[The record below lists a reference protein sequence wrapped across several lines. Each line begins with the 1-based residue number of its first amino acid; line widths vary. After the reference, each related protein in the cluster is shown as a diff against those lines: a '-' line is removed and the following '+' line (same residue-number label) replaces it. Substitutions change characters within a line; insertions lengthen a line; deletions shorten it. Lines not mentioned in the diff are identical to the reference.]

1 MPEIERRGTGGS
13 AVGLLIIAASVIALI
28 AVVAWAFMQPGFFDE
43 VVNIAAIVLVAL
55 VVVLIVSYIVFG
67 VLAVAMYASKGEIV
81 QKGVDHS
88 LEDIRGVEGRTLDDD
103 GNDIR
108 KDE

>member
-1 MPEIERRGTGGS
+1 MSEIERRETWRS
-13 AVGLLIIAASVIALI
+13 AVGLLIIAAAVIALI
-28 AVVAWAFMQPGFFDE
+28 AIVAWAFMQPGFFDE
-43 VVNIAAIVLVAL
+43 VVNIVAIVAIAL
-55 VVVLIVSYIVFG
+55 VVVLIVAYIVFA